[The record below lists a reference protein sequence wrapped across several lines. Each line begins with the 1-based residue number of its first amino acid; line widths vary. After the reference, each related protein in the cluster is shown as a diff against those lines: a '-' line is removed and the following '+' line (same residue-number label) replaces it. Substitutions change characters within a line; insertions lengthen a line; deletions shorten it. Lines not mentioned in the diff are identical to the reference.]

1 MSKTLARV
9 ATRVAILALM
19 RDRQAA
25 HQCFRIK
32 NLHPDEVAQLVSE
45 WSDAARAADLEQVR
59 LVVADSLSGSVPPQF
74 VAEPGKSITHYRN
87 NNREGLVY
95 VETSVQSDEQG
106 LQNIFS
112 LRDSNFLDGSFDDYA
127 KASRGVPGLLIE
139 EAWRNAG
146 GAASVPQLLLE
157 RLLLVIRL
165 VHPDIEPVPVRRY
178 IAFIELACANWV
190 SNERV
195 IDEAEA
201 DRIVG
206 RALWAM
212 DMFPD
217 DRWNEGGAEARCRRR
232 LEMNARHADLMDGSA
247 ELTSEDVFEKAQ
259 AARFRFSDGS
269 PMPDSIA
276 DRWRGLCSKYG
287 LSPTDE
293 LRRQIPYEIFSQLFV
308 KDTAGLRLG
317 DRVRADIDSVASER
331 VAEFDALDVTAGL
344 NSRSSHEAIRL
355 LEAVP
360 PQGTAPLVDII
371 TAATRK
377 SLERLAA
384 PPKRQF
390 FNPAIE
396 IVRLVQR
403 VRLDTT
409 TSSVASIT
417 LELGNAD
424 AAGKPTHGLF
434 SFLFGD
440 TLRSISECLEG
451 LPDACLLEPSAEL
464 IEPLPVPQVLEQHID
479 ESEDQI
485 GECAWD
491 PLPLRF
497 TLRDG
502 NGRTLEIIDQ
512 VEWLP
517 SPVEQFA
524 LFWFL
529 AAAPESPALD
539 IAGTLRVSPPADGDD
554 WQTPLAYRESGLEC
568 LMPDP
573 AHQPDLASPLLNEFM
588 QLRRGLRDSLR
599 VSGLELESVQ
609 SFLDEWQQLLRRA
622 RESLVPDGVRSK
634 ELDAFLGTDLI
645 AVIGSERRLMLPLH
659 PIRLRWICGYLE
671 QTRRLAQEF
680 LSGEAGF
687 ADGEG
692 QFYLDWLERLTP
704 RESPP
709 IAVGNLGQLL
719 YSRSE
724 SGWWEDFSPLNNDTG
739 DVSFDAEAIGSIAA
753 RIVSYL
759 DAHPYKRDGLSL
771 LVVLPTSDSMP
782 AEILRRI
789 TAKANRSLRIS
800 MHVAAPKS
808 RWEAI
813 ARSVERLS
821 ETFDGGPRARLFPDR
836 DLALIDFRAGDS
848 LAEVLSDLQ
857 LDIAVVTHA
866 LQEQVVSQQN
876 TEAPVERPGSFD
888 PLQHRPLRLESGA
901 GGGAISLVMLP
912 KYPDP
917 VLESWSTLAVRANR
931 SRPVAPG
938 QPENTDLVELRV
950 NFQDSARLFRDLH
963 EHCHWVITLER
974 HISREQIE
982 SIEAGS
988 PDVLSIEDGVGANR
1002 LNTLVVSSR
1011 SGRDL
1016 IQARLARKLQ
1026 RLIPQRR
1033 QSGEKSELLTDLAA
1047 GIYESTRRLSP
1058 RLALQALGVARVTEE
1073 IVGLTVA
1080 RNLAEE
1086 IYPAALGS
1094 GLVAWISLDENADW
1108 FGGHAQVRADMCR
1121 LVLERAEDGSVD
1133 IDVLVLE
1140 GKLRQLYDGHGVV
1153 QVRRTCDFFRSVLGG
1168 PGQAGARNV
1177 DESMWREQ
1185 IALAVENL
1193 PLDAVQVATA
1203 EGGGDLD
1210 AASELM
1216 HLTISAFRSGS
1227 IRLRT
1232 INGVYSACLWDSE
1245 GEDLERFEVEGVTV
1259 LKSTRYHLI
1268 DYVRLRDTRI
1278 SRKRDPGEQSEFSE
1292 SLPRVE
1298 ANAPP
1303 MGSPN
1308 ASGHRVPEHVVGVPA
1323 LPSTPVFP
1331 SALGEPTLPPRPAAP
1346 EKAVGIQSTVTLPP
1360 SPSEIRRGLSRD
1372 ALRRTYEDILG
1383 CFAVHGIAVSAAQ
1396 EEDEPYIEGPAS
1408 ILFKVRPG
1416 SGVDPRKVSEKAAAL
1431 KLELHLEQDQNVTFS
1446 IDRGFVTIDVPKRP
1460 EQRYYVDAVQTWS
1473 RWSRPAAALA
1483 VPLGEDRLGQIVELN
1498 FSSSNSPH
1506 LLVAGTTGSGKS
1518 EALNT
1523 ILFGLTRHYA
1533 ASELRL
1539 MLVDPKGTELAA
1551 FDGSAYLEGKIGWD
1565 DTDSIEL
1572 LKAAVEQ
1579 MELRYRLFRSAGKR
1593 SLAEFNAAACEKDR
1607 LPWWIVVLDEY
1618 ADLTHDPSAK
1628 KEIEAELKRLAQK
1641 ARAAGIH
1648 VIIATQ
1654 KPSAEVISTNLRS
1667 NLPSQLAL
1675 RVKSATESRVVID
1688 EAGAENLNGKGD
1700 GLLKADGRLVR
1711 VQCSRVDSAAWP
1723 MALSGP
1729 KT

>member
-1 MSKTLARV
+1 MSNTLARV
-9 ATRVAILALM
+9 ATRIAILALT
-19 RDRQAA
+19 RDRLAA
-25 HQCFRIK
+25 HKCFRIK
-32 NLHPDEVAQLVSE
+32 NLHPDEVVQLVSQ
-45 WSDAARAADLEQVR
+45 WPDAARAAGLEQVR
-59 LVVADSLSGSVPPQF
+59 LVVADSLGGAVPPQF
-74 VAEPGKSITHYRN
+74 VAEQGRSITHYRN
-87 NNREGLVY
+87 HNRAGLVY
-95 VETSVQSDEQG
+95 VEISVQSDEQG

-127 KASRGVPGLLIE
+127 KANRGVPGLLIE
-139 EAWRNAG
+139 EAWRSAG

-165 VHPDIEPVPVRRY
+165 VHPEIEPVPVRRY
-178 IAFIELACANWV
+178 VAFIELACSNWV
-190 SNERV
+190 SHERV
-195 IDEAEA
+195 IDEVEA

-217 DRWNEGGAEARCRRR
+217 EHWNEGGAEARCRRR
-232 LEMNARHADLMDGSA
+232 LEMNARHADLVDGST
-247 ELTSEDVFEKAQ
+247 ELTSEDVLARAQ
-259 AARFRFSDGS
+259 SARFRLPDGNPMHASD
-269 PMPDSIA
+269 A
-276 DRWRGLCSKYG
+276 DRWRRLCSDYG
-287 LSPTDE
+287 LSSTDE

-317 DRVRADIDSVASER
+317 DRVRAEVYNVAPDR
-331 VAEFDALDVTAGL
+331 VAEFDALDVAAGL
-344 NSRSSHEAIRL
+344 NARNSHEANRL

-360 PQGTAPLVDII
+360 PQDTAPLADIVM
-371 TAATRK
+371 AATRK
-377 SLERLAA
+377 SIERLGA
-384 PPKRQF
+384 PPRRQF

-409 TSSVASIT
+409 TSSVASISV
-417 LELGNAD
+417 ELRNEE
-424 AAGKPTHGLF
+424 AAGTPTHGLF

-440 TLRSISECLEG
+440 TIRSISAGLEG
-451 LPDACLLEPSAEL
+451 LPDACLLKASAEL
-464 IEPLPVPQVLEQHID
+464 IAPLPVPKVLEEQIE

-485 GECAWD
+485 REYTWPA
-491 PLPLRF
+491 LPLRF
-497 TLRDG
+497 TLRDR
-502 NGRTLEIIDQ
+502 NGRVLEVIDEA
-512 VEWLP
+512 EWLP

-529 AAAPESPALD
+529 SAAPESPALD
-539 IAGTLRVSPPADGDD
+539 IIGTLRVCPPTDGED
-554 WQTPLAYRESGLEC
+554 WQTPLAYRESGLQC
-568 LMPDP
+568 LTADP
-573 AHQPDLASPLLNEFM
+573 AHQPDVASPLVNELVE
-588 QLRRGLRDSLR
+588 LRRGLRDSLR
-599 VSGLELESVQ
+599 VSGLELERVQ
-609 SFLDEWQQLLRRA
+609 SFLDGWQQLLRRA
-622 RESLVPDGVRSK
+622 RESFVPDGVRSK

-680 LSGEAGF
+680 LSGNAGF

-692 QFYLDWLERLTP
+692 DFYLDWLEMLTP

-724 SGWWEDFSPLNNDTG
+724 SGWWEDFSPLNSDTG

-771 LVVLPTSDSMP
+771 LVVLPTSDSTP
-782 AEILRRI
+782 AEILRRV

-800 MHVAAPKS
+800 MHVAAPKN

-813 ARSVERLS
+813 ARSVEKLS
-821 ETFDGGPRARLFPDR
+821 QTVESGPRARLFPDR
-836 DLALIDFRAGDS
+836 DLALIDYRSGES
-848 LAEVLSDLQ
+848 LAELLSDLQ

-866 LQEQVVSQQN
+866 LQEQIVSQQN

-888 PLQHRPLRLESGA
+888 PLQHRPLRLESGG

-950 NFQDSARLFRDLH
+950 NFQDSARLFKDLH

-982 SIEAGS
+982 SVEAGS

-1002 LNTLVVSSR
+1002 HNTLVVSSR
-1011 SGRDL
+1011 SGRQL
-1016 IQARLARKLQ
+1016 IQARLVRKLQ
-1026 RLIPQRR
+1026 RLIPER
-1033 QSGEKSELLTDLAA
+1033 SKSRATRELLEELAA

-1058 RLALQALGVARVTEE
+1058 RLALQALGIARVTEE

-1080 RNLAEE
+1080 RNLAEV
-1086 IYPAALGS
+1086 IYPARLGR
-1094 GLVAWISLDENADW
+1094 GLVAWISLDEHTDW

-1153 QVRRTCDFFRSVLGG
+1153 QVRRTCDFLRSVLGG
-1168 PGQAGARNV
+1168 PGREGSRNV
-1177 DESMWREQ
+1177 DEGMWREQ

-1193 PLDAVQVATA
+1193 PADAVQIVIA
-1203 EGGGDLD
+1203 EGSGDPD
-1210 AASELM
+1210 PEVDLM
-1216 HLTISAFRSGS
+1216 HRTISEFRSGS

-1245 GEDLERFEVEGVTV
+1245 GEDLERSDEDGVTV
-1259 LKSTRYHLI
+1259 LRSTRFHLV
-1268 DYVRLRDTRI
+1268 DYVQPRASRI
-1278 SRKRDPGEQSEFSE
+1278 SRKVEPREGSDLSQPLSRVETEASPIGGHRLPDHGQSE
-1292 SLPRVE
+1292 PV
-1298 ANAPP
+1298 AGGQAPP
-1303 MGSPN
+1303 TLV
-1308 ASGHRVPEHVVGVPA
+1308 A
-1323 LPSTPVFP
+1323 P
-1331 SALGEPTLPPRPAAP
+1331 SAPSEPTLPTGQVIP
-1346 EKAVGIQSTVTLPP
+1346 EKASETQSTVTAPSTLPP
-1360 SPSEIRRGLSRD
+1360 LIRGLPRE
-1372 ALRRTYEDILG
+1372 ALRRAYEDILG

-1396 EEDEPYIEGPAS
+1396 EKDEPYIEGPAS

-1416 SGVDPRKVSEKAAAL
+1416 PGVDPRKISEKAAAL
-1431 KLELHLEQDQNVTFS
+1431 KLVLELEQDQNVTFN

-1483 VPLGEDRLGQIVELN
+1483 VPIGEDRLGQLVELN

-1523 ILFGLTRHYA
+1523 ILFGLTRHYT

-1551 FDGSAYLEGKIGWD
+1551 FAGSAYLEGRIGWD
-1565 DTDSIEL
+1565 DADSIEL
-1572 LKAAVEQ
+1572 LKAAVEE
-1579 MELRYRLFRSAGKR
+1579 MERRYRLFRSAGKR
-1593 SLAEFNAAACEKDR
+1593 SIAEFNAGVLATVR
-1607 LPWWIVVLDEY
+1607 LPWWVVVLDEY
-1618 ADLTHDPSAK
+1618 ADLTHDPQSK
-1628 KEIEAELKRLAQK
+1628 KEIEAELKRIAQK

-1667 NLPSQLAL
+1667 NLPAQLAL

-1700 GLLKADGRLVR
+1700 GLLKADGRLTR
-1711 VQCSRVDSAAWP
+1711 VQCSRVDPSAWP

-1729 KT
+1729 PT